1 VYAALTVNERTWT
14 CPECNSQHDRDENA
28 SVNLY
33 NYSGDNFHHVKKP
46 KTVKTKKDID
56 KAIVKK
62 SVNKMSKMNMPKE
75 NLFGIVSQVNDQ
87 ELKSDSTVGL
97 TEWLA

>member
-14 CPECNSQHDRDENA
+14 CPECKSKHDRDENA

-33 NYSGDNFHHVKKP
+33 NYNGNNFHHVKKP
-46 KTVKTKKDID
+46 TRIKTKKNID

-62 SVNKMSKMNMPKE
+62 SVNKMSKMNRPNKF
-75 NLFGIVSQVNDQ
+75 LFGLGSKVNNQ
-87 ELKSDSTVGL
+87 ELKSDSTVDL